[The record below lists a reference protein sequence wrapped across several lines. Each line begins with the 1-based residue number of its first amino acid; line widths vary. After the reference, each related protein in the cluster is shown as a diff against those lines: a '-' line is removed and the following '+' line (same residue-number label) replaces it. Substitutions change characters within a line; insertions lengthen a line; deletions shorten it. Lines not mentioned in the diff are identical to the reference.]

1 MPPETAVVETNQ
13 AATPTPQLV
22 AAFTSAKE
30 AMSTPAP
37 EAKPEVKTETA
48 EPVRQPYS
56 PPVEAPKKEAAP
68 SLDWSTLSEDE
79 RKNGYLRQQD
89 YTKKTQEVA
98 EQRRVQ
104 EAEFTARREEFERFA
119 KLLTD
124 RTAPGGQ
131 TTPEGGQP
139 TDPLAKVQALRD
151 AGEYAA
157 ADRLLGE
164 TVVALAQQQVEP
176 IKKEA
181 EVQRLQ
187 ATFQNVTQEGMA
199 NPLVH
204 HYAKEVAQVFDSN
217 APVVQEFRQFALSS
231 PERMKAMI
239 PAFTYLLACE
249 QDMKA
254 LRANQ
259 KTAIEEGIKSGIES
273 RRSAAN
279 KVPGRVVESAAQSR
293 ETATGKMSLLDSF
306 KFASGSINQ

>member
-1 MPPETAVVETNQ
+1 MSRPYLERRIKQRRLMRSPETAVVETNQ

-48 EPVRQPYS
+48 EPVRQPYA

-119 KLLTD
+119 KVLTEQ
-124 RTAPGGQ
+124 RGG
-131 TTPEGGQP
+131 TVPPATDAS
-139 TDPLAKVQALRD
+139 TDPMTKIQALRD
-151 AGEYAA
+151 EGNYAE
-157 ADRLLGE
+157 ADKLLLQ
-164 TVVALAQQQVEP
+164 TVSTLAQQQVEP

-187 ATFQNVTQEGMA
+187 ATFQNVTQEAMA

-217 APVVQEFRQFALSS
+217 APVVRSE
-231 PERMKAMI
+231 ER
-239 PAFTYLLACE
+239 
-249 QDMKA
+249 
-254 LRANQ
+254 
-259 KTAIEEGIKSGIES
+259 
-273 RRSAAN
+273 
-279 KVPGRVVESAAQSR
+279 RV
-293 ETATGKMSLLDSF
+293 GKEWR
-306 KFASGSINQ
+306 

>member
-1 MPPETAVVETNQ
+1 MSPETAVVETNQ

-119 KLLTD
+119 KVLTEQ
-124 RTAPGGQ
+124 RGG
-131 TTPEGGQP
+131 TVPPATDAS
-139 TDPLAKVQALRD
+139 TDPMAKIQALRD
-151 AGEYAA
+151 EGNYAE
-157 ADRLLGE
+157 ADKLLLQ
-164 TVVALAQQQVEP
+164 TVSTLAQQQVEP

-187 ATFQNVTQEGMA
+187 ATFQNVTQEAMA

-306 KFASGSINQ
+306 KFASGSLNQ

>member
-1 MPPETAVVETNQ
+1 MSPETAVVETTP
-13 AATPTPQLV
+13 AATPKPELV
-22 AAFTSAKE
+22 AAFNTAK
-30 AMSTPAP
+30 AQMSTPVE

-119 KLLTD
+119 KVLTEQ
-124 RTAPGGQ
+124 RGG
-131 TTPEGGQP
+131 TVPP
-139 TDPLAKVQALRD
+139 ATDASADPMTKIQALRD
-151 AGEYAA
+151 EGNYAE
-157 ADRLLGE
+157 ADKLLLQ
-164 TVVALAQQQVEP
+164 TVSTLAQQQVEP

-187 ATFQNVTQEGMA
+187 ATFQNVTQEAMA

>member
-22 AAFTSAKE
+22 AAFNTAK
-30 AMSTPAP
+30 AQRSTPVE

-68 SLDWSTLSEDE
+68 SLDWSTLSEEE

-119 KLLTD
+119 KVLTEQ
-124 RTAPGGQ
+124 RGG
-131 TTPEGGQP
+131 TVPPATDAS
-139 TDPLAKVQALRD
+139 TDPMTKIQALRD
-151 AGEYAA
+151 EGNYAE
-157 ADRLLGE
+157 ADKLLLQAVS
-164 TVVALAQQQVEP
+164 TLAQQQVEP
-176 IKKEA
+176 IKQEA

-187 ATFQNVTQEGMA
+187 ATFQNVTQEAMA

-259 KTAIEEGIKSGIES
+259 KTAIEEGIKTGIEA
-273 RRSAAN
+273 RRTAAN
-279 KVPGRVVESAAQSR
+279 KVPGRVVESAAQAR

>member
-1 MPPETAVVETNQ
+1 MSPETAVVETNQ

-22 AAFTSAKE
+22 AAFNTAKE

-48 EPVRQPYS
+48 EPVRQPYA

-119 KLLTD
+119 KVLTEQ
-124 RTAPGGQ
+124 RGG
-131 TTPEGGQP
+131 TVPLATDAS
-139 TDPLAKVQALRD
+139 TDPMTKIQALRD
-151 AGEYAA
+151 EGNYAE
-157 ADRLLGE
+157 ADRLLLQ
-164 TVVALAQQQVEP
+164 TVSTLAQQQVEP

-187 ATFQNVTQEGMA
+187 ATFQNVTQEAMA

-306 KFASGSINQ
+306 KFASGSLNQ